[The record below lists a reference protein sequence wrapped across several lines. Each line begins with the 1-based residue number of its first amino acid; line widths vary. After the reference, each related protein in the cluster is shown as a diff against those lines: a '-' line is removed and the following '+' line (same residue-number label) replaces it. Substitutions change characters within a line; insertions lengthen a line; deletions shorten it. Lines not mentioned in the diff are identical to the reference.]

1 MSQVE
6 NIDKTQLEKY
16 LENPDHCPFCGSDAI
31 EGNGIEIIFD
41 IPEGLYVLFIY
52 LVFMDWLFRLKL
64 KNSPLGVNG
73 PILLFPYYY
82 CDYYCDY

>member
-41 IPEGLYVLFIY
+41 KEAIQEMSCIECEASWNDVY
-52 LVFMDWLFRLKL
+52 KL
-64 KNSPLGVNG
+64 SH
-73 PILLFPYYY
+73 IS
-82 CDYYCDY
+82 